1 MQPRKHSS
9 CRCLK
14 WAFNA
19 IDGENS
25 SREFSAHFE
34 QWCKS
39 CQICILRLWKG
50 LLTQSS
56 TSALKK
62 EIFRG
67 TINKRRVKRL
77 YSWNMIFF
85 GIENRVQFLN
95 FFVIFA
101 FKVFNRIWGNNEQTL
116 VAVVDKLSEKSCE
129 WPGNSPTAEH
139 TSAEIGTTSESRNS
153 ESEFILM
160 ALRSNTGLAV
170 LGTSCKN
177 H

>member
-1 MQPRKHSS
+1 MAKIPPGNFLRILNNDANLAKFAY
-9 CRCLK
+9 
-14 WAFNA
+14 W
-19 IDGENS
+19 D
-25 SREFSAHFE
+25 FE
-34 QWCKS
+34 RVYS
-39 CQICILRLWKG
+39 LNLAP
-50 LLTQSS
+50 
-56 TSALKK
+56 ALK
-62 EIFRG
+62 IFR
-67 TINKRRVKRL
+67 K
-77 YSWNMIFF
+77 YSGGQSTKDEWKYYHIHK
-85 GIENRVQFLN
+85 IWYFLTLKTAYN
-95 FFVIFA
+95 FWTFVVIFV

-170 LGTSCKN
+170 LGTSCKK